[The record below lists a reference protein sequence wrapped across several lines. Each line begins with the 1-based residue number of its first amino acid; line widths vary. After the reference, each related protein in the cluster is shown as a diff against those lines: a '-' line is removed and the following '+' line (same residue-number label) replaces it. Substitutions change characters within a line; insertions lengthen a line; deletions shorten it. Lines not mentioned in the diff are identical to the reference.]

1 MVREFFAILAL
12 TMMVALTVFAAT
24 PSDKPAE
31 KENVEKIHAIFE
43 KGNVLFLDAR
53 PFEQYAEGH
62 IPGSINLSIHDEAGM
77 DLLFKLED
85 MLNSAPNLVVYCT
98 GIGCD
103 LSDILAK
110 KLVEIGIPE
119 RKIIVFKGGMEVWK
133 QARYPVSTDTGFQKS
148 LQQ

>member
-1 MVREFFAILAL
+1 MYRELFSVLTL

-24 PSDKPAE
+24 PAKKSAE
-31 KENVEKIHAIFE
+31 MENVEKILAIFNE
-43 KGNVLFLDAR
+43 GNVLFLDAR

-62 IPGSINLSIHDEAGM
+62 IPGSINLSIYDEAGM
-77 DLLFKLED
+77 DLLFKLKD
-85 MLNSAPNLVVYCT
+85 MLDSAPKLVLYCT
-98 GIGCD
+98 GISCD

-119 RKIIVFKGGMEVWK
+119 TKLIVFKGGMEAWK

>member
-1 MVREFFAILAL
+1 MVREFFSILAL

-24 PSDKPAE
+24 PSEKPAK
-31 KENVEKIHAIFE
+31 KESVEKIHAIFE

-53 PFEQYAEGH
+53 PFKQYAEGH

-85 MLNSAPNLVVYCT
+85 MLKSAPKLVVYCT

-110 KLVEIGIPE
+110 KLMEIGIPE
-119 RKIIVFKGGMEVWK
+119 TKLIVFKGGMEAWN
-133 QARYPVSTDTGFQKS
+133 QAHYPVSTDTGFQKS